1 MIYPYIQIFGET
13 QLDELLENKCKHF
26 DHCISIGDPGEK
38 MLNSINDNFI
48 SHLRLEFHDID
59 INKFSNETLPS
70 LLDVE
75 KIINYFNKTKNIA
88 TGYTIHCHAGISRSV
103 AVGIALLYMITK
115 SEEKSLQ
122 IFYEIKKL
130 GLPNK
135 KLIELFDK
143 VLDSNLKFICD
154 SIRKNTNKYLDNI
167 KITF

>member
-1 MIYPYIQIFGET
+1 MIYPYIQVFGET
-13 QLDELLENKCKHF
+13 QLDELLENEEKHF

-59 INKFSNETLPS
+59 EKKYSNDILPS
-70 LLDVE
+70 LSDVE
-75 KIINYFNKTKNIA
+75 KIINYFNRTKNTA
-88 TGYTIHCHAGISRSV
+88 TGYTIHCHAGVSRSV

-130 GLPNK
+130 ALPNR

-143 VLDSNLKFICD
+143 TFGSNLKTVCD
-154 SIRKNTNKYLDNI
+154 AIRKNTNEYLDSI
-167 KITF
+167 KL